1 MSSWRDFGGV
11 NEGYALELY
20 EKYQQ
25 DPASVD
31 AATRALFDRLGAPD
45 EYVGRN
51 FSSGEP
57 GAYVGRNFGSGTLE
71 PGLKSGPASAV
82 GTIVGAVNLAESI
95 RRYGHLAARIDPLG
109 SDPIGDPSLLPETH
123 GVSEADLAELPA
135 GLVGG
140 PLAEGAANAGEAIAR
155 LRAVYCSSV
164 GYDLAHIF
172 VPEER
177 EWLRHHVEAGTYRA
191 PNTPV
196 EPLDLLERITEV
208 ETFEKFLH
216 KAFPGKTRFSIEG
229 LDVMVPVLDEI
240 IAESAEVGVRHVL
253 IGMAHRGRLNVLAHV
268 MQKSYAQILGEF
280 KEAMG
285 AQPFREDLGWTGD
298 VKYHAGARARVRE
311 IDSAPEVVISMPP
324 NPSHLEF
331 VNPVVVGMA
340 RAACTDPS
348 AAGTPVV
355 DKGVT
360 LPILIHGDAAFPGQ
374 GIVAETLNLSRLR
387 LYDVGGTVHII
398 ANNQIGFT
406 ATARQSYSTSY
417 ASGLARGFKIPIFHV
432 NADDPEAAIEIAR
445 LVAAYR
451 AAFRRDTLID
461 LVGYRRHGHNEG
473 DEPSFTQPAMYK
485 VIGSHPTV
493 REIWAKRL
501 DERGVASAE
510 VADGFVKKATTAL
523 EQALETVKQNQ
534 APTDEIPEPP
544 PRGVARQART
554 AVPLERLVTLNAELT
569 KVPEGFTIHKK
580 LERAREKRRGV
591 LAGADE
597 RSVDWAAAEDLAL
610 ASILEDGIAVRFTGE
625 DVERG
630 TFSHRHAVFHDFNT
644 GDRDVPLQRIPQARA
659 AFEIY
664 NSPLTECATIGFEV
678 GYNLQAPGRMVIWE
692 AQYGDF
698 INGAQVILDEFVT
711 SGRAKWGLMPS
722 LTLLLPHGY
731 EGQGPDHSSARVE
744 RFLEAASDINLRIA
758 NCTTAAQYF
767 HLLRRQA
774 VLLLTDPLPL
784 VVLTPKS
791 LLRHPLVASRPR
803 DLAEGRWQP
812 VLQDEDALQRA
823 GGVRRLVLCSGKV
836 YVDLVS
842 SDHRAA
848 HPEVALVRVEQLY
861 PFPWA
866 DVKAALEA
874 YPALDEVVWVQEEPE
889 NYGAWSFVRPL
900 IEELLE
906 GRLPL
911 CYVGRARSASP
922 SEGTASWHAVNQ
934 KLLIDEAFAPGLER
948 RQKHMVLT
956 KKL

>member
-1 MSSWRDFGGV
+1 MSEWREFGGV
-11 NEGYALELY
+11 NEGYVLELY
-20 EKYQQ
+20 ERFQK
-25 DPASVD
+25 DPSSVD
-31 AATRALFDRLGAPD
+31 ASTRALFESRGAPHFGTTAPD
-45 EYVGRN
+45 GPTPGVPN
-51 FSSGEP
+51 FSSASPSAPEAELKFRPP
-57 GAYVGRNFGSGTLE
+57 GAGV
-71 PGLKSGPASAV
+71 AA
-82 GTIVGAVNLAESI
+82 IVGAVNLAESI
-95 RRYGHLAARIDPLG
+95 RRYGHLAATIDPLG
-109 SDPIGDPSLLPETH
+109 STPTGDPSLHPATH
-123 GVSEADLAELPA
+123 GVTETELRQLPA
-135 GLVGG
+135 SLVGG
-140 PLAEGAANAGEAIAR
+140 PLAEGAANAAEAIER
-155 LRAVYCSSV
+155 LRRVYCSSI
-164 GYDLAHIF
+164 GFDLAHIF

-177 EWLRHHVEAGTYRA
+177 EWLRHQVEAGTFRA
-191 PNTPV
+191 PTTPV
-196 EPLDLLERITEV
+196 EDVDLLERITEV

-216 KAFPGKTRFSIEG
+216 KAFQGKTRFSIEG
-229 LDVMVPVLDEI
+229 LDVMVPILDEI
-240 IAESAEVGVRHVL
+240 IADSAERGVRQVL

-268 MQKSYAQILGEF
+268 MRKTYAQILAEF
-280 KEAMG
+280 KEAQG
-285 AQPFREDLGWTGD
+285 DQPFREDLGWTGD
-298 VKYHAGARARVRE
+298 VKYHSGARARVRE
-311 IDSAPEVVISMPP
+311 EDSAPEVVISMPP

-340 RAACTDPS
+340 RAACTDTTAPGS
-348 AAGTPVV
+348 PAV
-355 DKGVT
+355 DKGIT

-432 NADDPEAAIEIAR
+432 NADDPEACIEVAR
-445 LVAAYR
+445 LTAVYR
-451 AAFRRDTLID
+451 AEFKRDTLID

-473 DEPSFTQPAMYK
+473 DEPSFTQPAMYR
-485 VIGSHPTV
+485 IINAHPTV

-501 DERGVASAE
+501 VERGRVTPEQAEAFVTASM
-510 VADGFVKKATTAL
+510 TAL
-523 EQALETVKQNQ
+523 EQALETVKRNAQ
-534 APTDEIPEPP
+534 PKDEYPEPP

-554 AVPLERLVTLNAELT
+554 AVSLDRLRALNAELT
-569 KVPEGFTIHKK
+569 TVPMGFTIHKK
-580 LERAREKRRGV
+580 LERGRDKRRVV
-591 LAGADE
+591 LDKPDE
-597 RSVDWAAAEDLAL
+597 HAVDWAAAEDLAF
-610 ASILEDGIAVRFTGE
+610 ASILEDGISIRLTGE

-678 GYNLQAPGRMVIWE
+678 GYNLQAPGRLVVWE

-711 SGRAKWGLMPS
+711 SGRAKWGLTPS
-722 LTLLLPHGY
+722 LVLLLPHAY

-744 RFLEAASDINLRIA
+744 RFLEAAADINLRIA

-791 LLRHPLVASRPR
+791 LLRHPLVASRPQ

-823 GGVRRLVLCSGKV
+823 GGVRRVVLCSGKF

-842 SDHRAA
+842 SEQRAQ
-848 HPEVALVRVEQLY
+848 HPEIAIVRVEQLY

-866 DVKAALEA
+866 DVKAAIDA
-874 YPALDEVVWVQEEPE
+874 FPAVDEIVWVQEEPE
-889 NYGAWSFVRPL
+889 NMGAWSFVRPL
-900 IEELLE
+900 IEELLD

-922 SEGTASWHAVNQ
+922 SEGTSSWHAVNQ
-934 KLLIDEAFAPGLER
+934 KILVDETFAPGLAR
-948 RQKHMVLT
+948 KQKHMVLS
-956 KKL
+956 KRL

>member
-25 DPASVD
+25 DPSSVD
-31 AATRALFDRLGAPD
+31 AATREWFERLGRPNLTEPD
-45 EYVGRN
+45 QTRPNLANLAEAALSRV
-51 FSSGEP
+51 
-57 GAYVGRNFGSGTLE
+57 
-71 PGLKSGPASAV
+71 
-82 GTIVGAVNLAESI
+82 VGAVNLAESI

-123 GVSEADLAELPA
+123 GVSEADLSALPA
-135 GLVGG
+135 HLVGG

-191 PNTPV
+191 PNTPL
-196 EPLDLLERITEV
+196 EPLELLERITEV
-208 ETFEKFLH
+208 ETFERFLH

-229 LDVMVPVLDEI
+229 LDVMVPVLDEL

-298 VKYHAGARARVRE
+298 VKYHAGARARMRE
-311 IDSAPEVVISMPP
+311 ESLPEVVISMPP

-340 RAACTDPS
+340 RAACTDTS

-432 NADDPEAAIEIAR
+432 NADDPEAAIEISR

-451 AAFRRDTLID
+451 AAFKRDTLID

-493 REIWAKRL
+493 RAIWASRL
-501 DERGVASAE
+501 AERGVATAE
-510 VADGFVKKATTAL
+510 AADGFVKKATTAL

-534 APTDEIPEPP
+534 APTDQIPEPP

-554 AVPLERLVTLNAELT
+554 AVPLERLVALNAELT

-580 LERAREKRRGV
+580 LERGREKRRGV
-591 LAGADE
+591 LANADE

-610 ASILEDGIAVRFTGE
+610 ASILEDGIAIRFTGE

-644 GDRDVPLQRIPQARA
+644 GERDVPLQRIPQARA

-744 RFLEAASDINLRIA
+744 RFLEAASDINLRVA

-812 VLQDEDALQRA
+812 VIQDEEAVQRA

-848 HPEVALVRVEQLY
+848 RAEVALVRVEQLY

-900 IEELLE
+900 VEELLE